1 VPQGRRVVAVQL
13 ADHLHHLVP
22 AELLQLL
29 HAAILP
35 TEYLKFA
42 FEYPA
47 IALCER
53 LGIRVRRA
61 FRRPSQKQLAQLS
74 VQCIAVFQLRKS
86 ERDGEIGDY
95 LRHACFTVCGLLDTA
110 VRGTA
115 TGCMISHIMAPSPR
129 HRWCGAC
136 LLGALLG
143 GSPAGAAPVA
153 APVDTVLPEAVEPGS
168 AAPLGSDALLFA
180 SPTTRDH
187 IGRVVVPVMVNGRG
201 PFRFIVD
208 TGANHSTISP
218 RLARELG
225 LKPSEEASIILDGI
239 TGTAQVSFVTID
251 RLQAG
256 DLTIGSTDLP
266 VVWAPVMAGA
276 DGILGAAGLT
286 EKSLLI
292 DFQRN
297 QVAISHGVKAEVRAN
312 STRIHGLRSVPG
324 LITLATRVGGV
335 PVLAVI
341 DTGAERTLGNLAL
354 RDALRARRLH
364 GVMATMT
371 SVYGATKEVEVGE
384 ILVAPPIVI
393 DALRIN
399 DVAIVF
405 GEFHIFN
412 VWKIQDQPAMII
424 GMDVLGTV
432 ASLSIDFK
440 NQDVYIVGAQGR
452 PDMLSVMR
460 GMIGDS
466 AVRK

>member
-1 VPQGRRVVAVQL
+1 
-13 ADHLHHLVP
+13 
-22 AELLQLL
+22 
-29 HAAILP
+29 
-35 TEYLKFA
+35 
-42 FEYPA
+42 
-47 IALCER
+47 
-53 LGIRVRRA
+53 
-61 FRRPSQKQLAQLS
+61 
-74 VQCIAVFQLRKS
+74 
-86 ERDGEIGDY
+86 
-95 LRHACFTVCGLLDTA
+95 
-110 VRGTA
+110 
-115 TGCMISHIMAPSPR
+115 MAPSPR
-129 HRWCGAC
+129 HHWCGVC

-143 GSPAGAAPVA
+143 GSPVGAAPVA

-187 IGRVVVPVMVNGRG
+187 IGRVVVPVMVNGQG
-201 PFRFIVD
+201 PFRFVVD
-208 TGANHSTISP
+208 TGANHSTITP
-218 RLARELG
+218 RLAHELG
-225 LKPSEEASIILDGI
+225 LKPAAEASIILDGI

-256 DLTIGSTDLP
+256 DLTMGSTDLP

-297 QVAISHGVKAEVRAN
+297 RVAISRGVDSAVRTNSN

-364 GVMATMT
+364 GVMAQMT

-412 VWKIQDQPAMII
+412 VWRIQDQPAMII

-440 NQDVYIVGAQGR
+440 NQDVYIVGAQAR

-460 GMIGDS
+460 GMTGDS

>member
-1 VPQGRRVVAVQL
+1 V
-13 ADHLHHLVP
+13 
-22 AELLQLL
+22 
-29 HAAILP
+29 
-35 TEYLKFA
+35 
-42 FEYPA
+42 
-47 IALCER
+47 
-53 LGIRVRRA
+53 
-61 FRRPSQKQLAQLS
+61 
-74 VQCIAVFQLRKS
+74 
-86 ERDGEIGDY
+86 
-95 LRHACFTVCGLLDTA
+95 
-110 VRGTA
+110 
-115 TGCMISHIMAPSPR
+115 
-129 HRWCGAC
+129 C
-136 LLGALLG
+136 LLVALFG
-143 GSPAGAAPVA
+143 GSPAGAAPVGV
-153 APVDTVLPEAVEPGS
+153 PVDTVLPEAVKPES
-168 AAPLGSDALLFA
+168 IAPLGSDALLFA

-187 IGRVVVPVMVNGRG
+187 VGRVVVPVMVNGQG

-225 LKPSEEASIILDGI
+225 LKPSEEASIVLDGI

-297 QVAISHGVKAEVRAN
+297 QVTIARGVKDELRTN
-312 STRIHGLRSVPG
+312 STRLHGLRSVPG

-364 GVMATMT
+364 GVMAQMT

-384 ILVAPPIVI
+384 ILIAPTIVI
-393 DALRIN
+393 DSLRIN
-399 DVAIVF
+399 HVAIVF

-412 VWKIQDQPAMII
+412 VWRMQDQPAMIL

-440 NQDVYIVGAQGR
+440 NQDVYVGSLPAR
-452 PDMLSVMR
+452 NDMLSVMR
-460 GMIGDS
+460 GMNADS
-466 AVRK
+466 AQRR

>member
-1 VPQGRRVVAVQL
+1 
-13 ADHLHHLVP
+13 
-22 AELLQLL
+22 
-29 HAAILP
+29 
-35 TEYLKFA
+35 
-42 FEYPA
+42 
-47 IALCER
+47 
-53 LGIRVRRA
+53 
-61 FRRPSQKQLAQLS
+61 
-74 VQCIAVFQLRKS
+74 
-86 ERDGEIGDY
+86 
-95 LRHACFTVCGLLDTA
+95 
-110 VRGTA
+110 
-115 TGCMISHIMAPSPR
+115 
-129 HRWCGAC
+129 
-136 LLGALLG
+136 
-143 GSPAGAAPVA
+143 
-153 APVDTVLPEAVEPGS
+153 VDTVLPEAVEPGS
-168 AAPLGSDALLFA
+168 ASPLGSDALLFA
-180 SPTTRDH
+180 SPTTHDH

-208 TGANHSTISP
+208 TGANHSTITP
-218 RLARELG
+218 RLAHELG
-225 LKPSEEASIILDGI
+225 LKPAEAASIILDGI
-239 TGTAQVSFVTID
+239 TGTAQVSFVRID

-256 DLTIGSTDLP
+256 DLTMGSTDLP

-297 QVAISHGVKAEVRAN
+297 RVAISHGVEAAMRAN
-312 STRIHGLRSVPG
+312 STRIHGLRLIPG

-335 PVLAVI
+335 PVRAVI

-364 GVMATMT
+364 GVMAQMT

-384 ILVAPPIVI
+384 ILIAPPIVI
-393 DALRIN
+393 DSLRIN

-405 GEFHIFN
+405 GEFHIFK
-412 VWKIQDQPAMII
+412 VWGMQDEPAMII

-440 NQDVYIVGAQGR
+440 NQDVYIVGAQAR

-460 GMIGDS
+460 GMTGDS

>member
-1 VPQGRRVVAVQL
+1 V
-13 ADHLHHLVP
+13 
-22 AELLQLL
+22 
-29 HAAILP
+29 
-35 TEYLKFA
+35 
-42 FEYPA
+42 
-47 IALCER
+47 
-53 LGIRVRRA
+53 
-61 FRRPSQKQLAQLS
+61 
-74 VQCIAVFQLRKS
+74 
-86 ERDGEIGDY
+86 
-95 LRHACFTVCGLLDTA
+95 
-110 VRGTA
+110 
-115 TGCMISHIMAPSPR
+115 
-129 HRWCGAC
+129 C

-143 GSPAGAAPVA
+143 SSAVGAAPVA
-153 APVDTVLPEAVEPGS
+153 APLDTVLPEAVEAGS
-168 AAPLGSDALLFA
+168 TAPLGRDALLFA

-225 LKPSEEASIILDGI
+225 LKPTEEASIILDGI
-239 TGTAQVSFVTID
+239 TGTAQVSFVTVD

-256 DLTIGSTDLP
+256 DLTIQGTDLP

-297 QVAISHGVKAEVRAN
+297 RVAISRGVEAEVRAN
-312 STRIHGLRSVPG
+312 STKIHALRAVPG
-324 LITLATRVGGV
+324 LITLATQVGGV
-335 PVLAVI
+335 PVRAVI

-364 GVMATMT
+364 GVLAQMT
-371 SVYGATKEVEVGE
+371 SVYGATKEVELGE
-384 ILVAPPIVI
+384 ILVAPTIVI
-393 DALRIN
+393 DTLRIN

-405 GEFHIFN
+405 GEFHIFK
-412 VWKIQDQPAMII
+412 VWRMQDQPAMII

-440 NQDVYIVGAQGR
+440 NRDVYVASVRAKGDMFAVMHGMNAESAQ
-452 PDMLSVMR
+452 
-460 GMIGDS
+460 
-466 AVRK
+466 RK

>member
-1 VPQGRRVVAVQL
+1 
-13 ADHLHHLVP
+13 
-22 AELLQLL
+22 
-29 HAAILP
+29 
-35 TEYLKFA
+35 
-42 FEYPA
+42 
-47 IALCER
+47 
-53 LGIRVRRA
+53 
-61 FRRPSQKQLAQLS
+61 
-74 VQCIAVFQLRKS
+74 
-86 ERDGEIGDY
+86 
-95 LRHACFTVCGLLDTA
+95 
-110 VRGTA
+110 
-115 TGCMISHIMAPSPR
+115 MAPSL
-129 HRWCGAC
+129 HHQWCGAC
-136 LLGALLG
+136 LLGALLAA
-143 GSPAGAAPVA
+143 SPAGAAPVA

-187 IGRVVVPVMVNGRG
+187 VGRVVVPVMVNGQG

-225 LKPSEEASIILDGI
+225 LKPSEETSIVLDGI
-239 TGTAQVSFVTID
+239 TGTAQVAFVTID

-297 QVAISHGVKAEVRAN
+297 QVSISRGVKSELRAN
-312 STRIHGLRSVPG
+312 STRIHGLHSVPG

-364 GVMATMT
+364 GAMALMT
-371 SVYGATKEVEVGE
+371 SVYGATKDVEMGE
-384 ILVAPPIVI
+384 ILIAPPIVI

-412 VWKIQDQPAMII
+412 VWKIRDQPAMII

-440 NQDVYIVGAQGR
+440 NQDVYVGSLPARG
-452 PDMLSVMR
+452 DVLSVMR
-460 GMIGDS
+460 AMTGDS
-466 AVRK
+466 AVKK